1 MLVAV
6 LGLAIPGGIRLTG
19 ATPVHALTPPV
30 PIGPSLASPAPV
42 AQLSPTFLGA
52 NVIAR
57 YPLNASTGGYLNST
71 PVQLVRWPGG
81 GLADRYNL
89 TANQIYNDSGSPFT
103 PRSSLA
109 QFAAWCTSAHCHAIV
124 QLPTE
129 INRSATAAFYVNYT
143 ETTLGFHPDYWEL
156 GNEPAAWTH
165 FGLPWTQWNTT
176 QRLNATP
183 GTYAET
189 VQSYAA
195 AMKAVDPGVRIIGL
209 AGVGTGTHGETVWI
223 RATVERNGPNLSGVG
238 IHVYPAGTGP
248 VNRSASLAGFFQSLS
263 GPSSLFARVPLDRA
277 AVLEA
282 CPGCS
287 RVALFVT
294 ELGSGATAG
303 TYLGYMSGFAQ
314 VTYLAAEITQ
324 AIALNLSS
332 VDLFAFEGTY
342 AGSLLGPQGTPQPTQ
357 VLYHDYL
364 SLLGPEAMAITTDPT
379 PSGLYLAETC
389 VRPGDSVSL
398 LVVNTNTTR
407 TLALPLAGLG
417 LPTSGT
423 ARAWTWNGSTTEPV
437 LLGVGASAIP
447 ASWYLPPLSVSLL
460 TVRGGG
466 LSLQGQVQNAPATA
480 PPLDLGRSGLPFL
493 LSLFAMVAP
502 TGLTFP
508 CWATLLPSPGEA
520 RPPDDLRA
528 RLVRWLVGRL

>member
-1 MLVAV
+1 MLLVV
-6 LGLAIPGGIRLTG
+6 LGLAIPGGIRLSA
-19 ATPVHALTPPV
+19 ATTPRAVAPPALT
-30 PIGPSLASPAPV
+30 GPGLASPAPV
-42 AQLSPTFLGA
+42 AQLSPAFLGA

-57 YPLNASTGGYLNST
+57 YPINVSTGGYLNST

-89 TANQIYNDSGSPFT
+89 SANEVYNDNGSFSS

-109 QFAAWCTSAHCHAIV
+109 QFAAWCESARCHAVV

-129 INRSATAAFYVNYT
+129 INRSATAAFYVSYA

-165 FGLPWTQWNTT
+165 YGLPWAQWNTT

-183 GTYAET
+183 GAYAET

-209 AGVGTGTHGETVWI
+209 AGVGTGAHGETTWI
-223 RATVERNGPNLSGVG
+223 RATVERNGPNLSGVA

-248 VNRSASLAGFFQSLS
+248 VNGSASLVGFFQSLS
-263 GPSSLFARVPLDRA
+263 GPASLSARVPSDRA
-277 AVLEA
+277 AVLAA
-282 CPGCS
+282 CPGCA

-303 TYLGYMSGFAQ
+303 AYLGYMSGFAQ

-332 VDLFAFEGTY
+332 VDLFSFEGAY
-342 AGSLLGPQGTPQPTQ
+342 EGSLLSPQGSPQPTQ
-357 VLYHDYL
+357 ALYHDYL
-364 SLLGPEAMAITTDPT
+364 SRLGPRAMAITADPT

-389 VRPGDSVSL
+389 VRPGVSVSL
-398 LVVNTNTTR
+398 LVANTNTTQ
-407 TLALPLAGLG
+407 TLALRLAGLG
-417 LPTSGT
+417 LPSSGT
-423 ARAWTWNGSTTEPV
+423 AEAWTWNGSTAQPV
-437 LLGVGASAIP
+437 LLAVGASAIP

-460 TVRGGG
+460 TVSGGG
-466 LSLQGQVQNAPATA
+466 LSPQGAVQHLPASA
-480 PPLDLGRSGLPFL
+480 PPLDLGHWDLPFL

-508 CWATLLPSPGEA
+508 CWATLLPTPGGA
-520 RPPDDLRA
+520 PPPNDLRA
-528 RLVRWLVGRL
+528 RLLGWLQGRL